1 MLYIK
6 SKEIQLHLKPREMIP
21 MVILG
26 LTEMQETGKKTMT
39 SLLQLC
45 HFESLCKLAELVPQF
60 PRWMSQNISPHLHA
74 MEDVA
79 LSMKIIS

>member
-26 LTEMQETGKKTMT
+26 LTEMQET
-39 SLLQLC
+39 
-45 HFESLCKLAELVPQF
+45 
-60 PRWMSQNISPHLHA
+60 I
-74 MEDVA
+74 
-79 LSMKIIS
+79 